1 MTPRVHTRSYLDWRA
16 FHENCGKLWKPHAV
30 SAFESRD
37 RPNECIAGVTVP
49 QYLCRFRKVFSQGSI
64 FWLLSQMPC
73 PCFGCGVP
81 LYPHRLW
88 LCRTN
93 RNSSNGIDSGAV
105 NACPAPPPSR
115 RNTVVFFSS
124 ILPQCESKS
133 IASGSPPTI
142 SPCSLL
148 PRTAAVPFK
157 AQIGSKNSA
166 LQQSKLQSSSSKS
179 CRFCLEHPTSCS
191 LKMFGVPRQLSL
203 SHCSASACIVI

>member
-1 MTPRVHTRSYLDWRA
+1 MYCRGYRPTIPL
-16 FHENCGKLWKPHAV
+16 PV
-30 SAFESRD
+30 SKSFF
-37 RPNECIAGVTVP
+37 AGVYILVVEPDAVP
-49 QYLCRFRKVFSQGSI
+49 MLRMWSA
-64 FWLLSQMPC
+64 
-73 PCFGCGVP
+73 

-124 ILPQCESKS
+124 ILPHCESKS